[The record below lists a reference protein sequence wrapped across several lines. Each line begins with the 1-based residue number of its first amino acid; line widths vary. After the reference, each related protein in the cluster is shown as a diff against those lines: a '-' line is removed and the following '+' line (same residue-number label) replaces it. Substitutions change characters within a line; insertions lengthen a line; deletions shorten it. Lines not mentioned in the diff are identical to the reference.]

1 MVNENISTKQPDS
14 RAVYENTP
22 YADEGDEVTYVHFT
36 VVWLC
41 ELIIVCMSSARH
53 LYILMSILKSWWW
66 IPAYYFV
73 IESFTTCEVA
83 SSASIYM
90 NIIDLGYVVR

>member
-1 MVNENISTKQPDS
+1 MSRKLEVQTQRLELLTSQSMVNENISTKQPDS

-53 LYILMSILKSWWW
+53 LYILMSILKS
-66 IPAYYFV
+66 
-73 IESFTTCEVA
+73 
-83 SSASIYM
+83 
-90 NIIDLGYVVR
+90 